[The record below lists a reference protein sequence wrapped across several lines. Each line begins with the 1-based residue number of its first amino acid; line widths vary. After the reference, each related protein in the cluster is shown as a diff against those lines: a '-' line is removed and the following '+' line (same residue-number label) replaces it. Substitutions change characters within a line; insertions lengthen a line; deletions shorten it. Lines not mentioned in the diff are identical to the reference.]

1 MTANPTVSGSLR
13 NRLVLA
19 LIGGA
24 AVLAV
29 LLFLAVRNY
38 AAQVAQQGQDN
49 ILEASVTSILDA
61 AALRDGVLE
70 VDIPYA
76 AFSMLTT
83 PSDDRV
89 FYAIYQDGAFLSGYE
104 DLLLAGASGQ
114 SDWLFTS
121 GELRGE
127 RIRQVS
133 ASRTLVGLG
142 RQTEIAIVLGQTQDA
157 LSQTLDQISRNAA
170 FLGLGFFLLT
180 AALSFWI
187 TSTTIGQL
195 NRLTTSVTRRGPQDL
210 SPFKKPVPRE
220 MAPLVLSLN
229 SLMGRLDQSL
239 SQSED
244 FIAEA
249 AHRVRTPLATVRSYA
264 EATLHRVEKKE
275 NREALRAM
283 VRAIDESSR
292 AAGQLLDHAMIT
304 FRADHLEREDVDL
317 VELIRELVQRLTPIA
332 EMKELSLSL
341 RGDTE
346 VLYSGDPILI
356 QNAVRNMIDNALKYA
371 PADSVV
377 DIEVT
382 ATPDV
387 AVKVSDS
394 GPGFPAEE
402 IEQLTR
408 RFERGKNAAGTIG
421 SGLGLTIAQDVAT
434 AHGGT
439 LVLNNKPTGG
449 ACVVLSL

>member
-1 MTANPTVSGSLR
+1 MTTNPTVSGSLR

-24 AVLAV
+24 AVLAI
-29 LLFLAVRNY
+29 LLFFAVRNY

-89 FYAIYQDGAFLSGYE
+89 FYAIYQDGAFLSGYK
-104 DLLLAGASGQ
+104 DLLLAGASEQ

-142 RQTEIAIVLGQTQDA
+142 RQTEIAVVLGQTQDA

-195 NRLTTSVTRRGPQDL
+195 NKLTTSVTRRGPQDL

-275 NREALRAM
+275 NRVALRAM

-341 RGDTE
+341 RGDPT
-346 VLYSGDPILI
+346 VPYSGDPILI

-371 PADSVV
+371 PADSIVE
-377 DIEVT
+377 IEVT
-382 ATPDV
+382 ATPEV
-387 AVKVSDS
+387 EVKVSDS

-439 LVLNNKPTGG
+439 LVLTNKPTGG
-449 ACVVLSL
+449 ACVILSL

>member
-341 RGDTE
+341 RGDTK

-377 DIEVT
+377 EIEVT
-382 ATPDV
+382 ATPEV